1 MVILQKEKLDLS
13 FLLKITELVGEK
25 IILRLIT
32 NPFVLFPQASVCSYK
47 ILNPEFPLAERLSG
61 CKT

>member
-32 NPFVLFPQASVCSYK
+32 NPFVLFPQASVCS
-47 ILNPEFPLAERLSG
+47 
-61 CKT
+61 